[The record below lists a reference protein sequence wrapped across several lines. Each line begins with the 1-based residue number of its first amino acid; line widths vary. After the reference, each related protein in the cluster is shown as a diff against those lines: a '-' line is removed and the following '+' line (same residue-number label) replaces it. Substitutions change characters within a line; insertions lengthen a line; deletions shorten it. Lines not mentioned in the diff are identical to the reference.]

1 MGNQKKKPYLSL
13 IIFLFIGKITP
24 DREIGRW
31 LIDMKYSK
39 LLLVLMMVFSWF
51 SLVFLDKKSIKRFF
65 PASLFMAIIVRMVN
79 VIAKKRKWWWWY
91 EKIHPSVSG
100 SFPFVWGS
108 FFVSSFWI
116 LKYTYGNF
124 MRYIGLNLF
133 AHSAFTY
140 ILEPYLQ
147 KFGIASL
154 VRMKKH
160 QLMYVFIVLA
170 FLLYGF
176 QMVREKAIVKKKVS
190 LN

>member
-1 MGNQKKKPYLSL
+1 
-13 IIFLFIGKITP
+13 
-24 DREIGRW
+24 
-31 LIDMKYSK
+31 MKYSK

-51 SLVFLDKKSIKRFF
+51 SLLFIGKKTIKRFF
-65 PASLFMAIIVRMVN
+65 PAALFMAILVRVVN
-79 VIAKKRKWWWWY
+79 FIAEKRKWWWWY

-124 MRYIGLNLF
+124 IKYLGLNLF
-133 AHSAFTY
+133 THSTFTY
-140 ILEPYLQ
+140 VLEPNLQ

-154 VRMKKH
+154 VRMKKIE
-160 QLMYVFIVLA
+160 LMYVFMVLA

-176 QMVREKAIVKKKVS
+176 VLGKEKVLGKREVV
-190 LN
+190 N